1 MKIVPLEAYLILSII
16 LFGLGVFGMI
26 VRRNLVTI
34 LMSTEL
40 SLNAV
45 NVAFVGADAHLGLAD
60 GQVFA
65 LFIIALAA
73 VEAAVGLGIIV
84 AIFRLRKVESS
95 DELTDM
101 GG

>member
-1 MKIVPLEAYLILSII
+1 MKMVPLEAYLILSII

-45 NVAFVGADAHLGLAD
+45 NIAFVGADAYLGLAD
-60 GQVFA
+60 GQIFA

-95 DELTDM
+95 DELMDM
-101 GG
+101 RG